1 MVRQEDGDGA
11 KMGQSAMCG
20 ITAPGTDSLSPL
32 ISTPHTSVNSNGFT
46 DEVQASLT
54 SLLSGD
60 ESALSMDDLL
70 GKLRVVINENMTLK
84 ETVAQNNLALRN
96 QLSLVVQW
104 KQQQDQQQQQ
114 FRHQVQDIAQQLS
127 QAQQEN
133 VSLKSQIT
141 GSKVSS
147 GPGND
152 MSERYQEL
160 DDTIRMLN
168 KRLETSERS
177 LRTAQEEKDKLQVQK
192 TRLEGDST
200 LLKCDLTTIR
210 GEQERLQLERFELL
224 SNVNE
229 LRQQLR
235 QAREGAAAQARSHE
249 NSPIYYEGMGTPLSE
264 LETQKLRDNLRK
276 EQDTSAT
283 LLQELQDTR
292 NQIESM
298 EADVQRAQEEASL
311 LRHRCSQMQTL
322 NVQNSE
328 ASAISDGKRGSE
340 MDTLEKKRLK
350 DEAAMLRE
358 EVDTLDAALTAERQK
373 TQDERLATTRA
384 HTEINR
390 LKKEMT
396 QLRDETD
403 RNTFN
408 DEYYKQEIR
417 QINEKLDEGTA
428 KLVSYEELLSSK
440 NEEIARL
447 KKELGKAK
455 ANISEM
461 SSEGETIAILRAQ
474 VEVYQGDF
482 RAEREA
488 REALAT
494 DREKLRDDVRQLQTR
509 NNQLLDELEAYQRR
523 HHAQGRNSRATSE
536 EPSGLMAGSTG
547 ATGGSTGATG
557 GSMGATLAGTSLS
570 QEALWEKLSNSSDK
584 KEEDKKKDED
594 QLDENLFYC
603 PKCNKSFTQYKPLE
617 EHVNRC
623 LDED

>member
-1 MVRQEDGDGA
+1 MVRQEDLA

-32 ISTPHTSVNSNGFT
+32 ISTPHASMNSNGFT

-60 ESALSMDDLL
+60 ESGLSTDDLL

-104 KQQQDQQQQQ
+104 RQQQDQQQQQ
-114 FRHQVQDIAQQLS
+114 FRHQLQDLTQQLNTAH
-127 QAQQEN
+127 QDN

-141 GSKVSS
+141 GTKASS
-147 GPGND
+147 GPAND
-152 MSERYQEL
+152 MSARYLEL

-177 LRTAQEEKDKLQVQK
+177 LRTAQEDKDKLQVQK
-192 TRLEGDST
+192 TRLEGDIT

-224 SNVNE
+224 SNVND

-235 QAREGAAAQARSHE
+235 QAREGAAAQARAHE
-249 NSPIYYEGMGTPLSE
+249 NSPIYYEGMGIPLSE
-264 LETQKLRDNLRK
+264 LETQKLRDNLHK

-292 NQIESM
+292 NQIESL
-298 EADVQRAQEEASL
+298 EAEVQRTQEEASL
-311 LRHRCSQMQTL
+311 LRHRCNQMQNL
-322 NVQNSE
+322 NAQNSE
-328 ASAISDGKRGSE
+328 ASAMADVGKKGSE
-340 MDTLEKKRLK
+340 IDALEKKRLK

-417 QINEKLDEGTA
+417 SINEKLDEGTA
-428 KLVSYEELLSSK
+428 KLVSYEELLASK

-447 KKELGKAK
+447 KKELGRTK
-455 ANISEM
+455 ANLSEM

-474 VEVYQGDF
+474 VEVYQSDF

-509 NNQLLDELEAYQRR
+509 NTQLLDELEAYQRR
-523 HHAQGRNSRATSE
+523 HHAQGRSSRAGSE
-536 EPSGLMAGSTG
+536 EPLGLMAGSTG

-557 GSMGATLAGTSLS
+557 GSTGATVAGTSFS
-570 QEALWEKLSNSSDK
+570 QEALWERLSNSSDK
-584 KEEDKKKDED
+584 KEEDKKKDEEAI
-594 QLDENLFYC
+594 DENLFYC

>member
-1 MVRQEDGDGA
+1 MVRQEDVG

-20 ITAPGTDSLSPL
+20 ITDPGTDSLSPL
-32 ISTPHTSVNSNGFT
+32 LSTPHTSVNSNGFT

-54 SLLSGD
+54 TLLSGD
-60 ESALSMDDLL
+60 ESGLSTDDLL

-104 KQQQDQQQQQ
+104 RQQQDQQQQQ
-114 FRHQVQDIAQQLS
+114 FRHQLQDLTQQLS
-127 QAQQEN
+127 QSQQEN

-141 GSKVSS
+141 GTKASS
-147 GPGND
+147 GPAND
-152 MSERYQEL
+152 MSARYLEL

-192 TRLEGDST
+192 TRLEGDAT

-224 SNVNE
+224 SNVND

-249 NSPIYYEGMGTPLSE
+249 NSPIYYEGMGPPLSE
-264 LETQKLRDNLRK
+264 IETQKLRDNLRK

-292 NQIESM
+292 NQIESL
-298 EADVQRAQEEASL
+298 EAEVQRTQEEASL
-311 LRHRCSQMQTL
+311 LRHRCNQMQNL

-328 ASAISDGKRGSE
+328 AASAMSDGKKGSE
-340 MDTLEKKRLK
+340 IDTLEKKRLK

-447 KKELGKAK
+447 KKELGRTK
-455 ANISEM
+455 ANLSEM

-488 REALAT
+488 REAIAA

-547 ATGGSTGATG
+547 ATGGSTAATG
-557 GSMGATLAGTSLS
+557 GSMGATVAGTSLS